1 MPDETMLNQSL
12 KKLAELDVFC
22 LLVFKTLYENGH
34 ANTTAN
40 ELQVSAPKVSRSLT
54 ILRATFN
61 DELFYRRQQG
71 LKPTP
76 LSDLLYEPICHFCRS
91 VAAIG
96 QVAFNEV
103 EPLELPTLNIAV
115 TQSIMSSLAIK
126 ISQHSSCELLGQIRL
141 HCWGGGSAELL
152 RNNELDFGITFDTS
166 LTSDFNCELIG
177 SPDSIY
183 VAARAQHEI
192 WQSLP
197 DLRLEDLAKH
207 PFLYLESK
215 GFNDKIDPFEMYCRS
230 ANVTL
235 EKIDKVSSREAWFC
249 HLMTMGSVA
258 FLPAIEAEACKK
270 ISGLR
275 TEALAAEQVKLL
287 HGDRMSPK
295 YYFIENKTIN
305 HRYTASRKALIIQ
318 MVSDFLKS
326 K

>member
-1 MPDETMLNQSL
+1 MLNESL

-22 LLVFKTLYENGH
+22 LMVFKTLYENGH
-34 ANTTAN
+34 ANTTAI
-40 ELQVSAPKVSRSLT
+40 ELQVSAPKISRSLT

-76 LSDLLYEPICHFCRS
+76 LADLLYEPICHFYRS
-91 VAAIG
+91 VSHIG
-96 QVAFNEV
+96 QVAFDKS

-115 TQSIMSSLAIK
+115 TQSIMSSLAIT
-126 ISQHSSCELLGQIRL
+126 ISQHSNSEQLGKVRL
-141 HCWGGGSAELL
+141 HSWGPGSAELL
-152 RNNELDFGITFDTS
+152 RNNELDFGIALDTS
-166 LTSDFNCELIG
+166 LASDFNCELIG
-177 SPDSIY
+177 TPDSIY
-183 VAARAQHEI
+183 VAARSQHSI
-192 WQSLP
+192 WQLMP
-197 DLRLEDLAKH
+197 ELRLEDLAKH

-215 GFNDKIDPFEMYCRS
+215 GFNDKIDPFEMYCRN
-230 ANVTL
+230 ANIEL
-235 EKIDKVSSREAWFC
+235 EKTDKVSSREAWFC

-275 TEALAAEQVKLL
+275 TEALAEDQVKLL

-295 YYFIENKTIN
+295 YYFIENKSTT
-305 HRYTASRKALIIQ
+305 HRYTPERKALISQ
-318 MVSDFLKS
+318 MIVEFLKS